1 VKWGPLEVGDIADTA
16 RLTEVMKK
24 HAPQAVMHFAAFAYV
39 GESVRDPAIYYRN
52 NVVGTLSLVDAMRAA
67 GVNRLVF
74 SSTCATYGVPDR
86 VPVVE
91 ESAQNPINP
100 YGRSKLMMEQ
110 IFADYGR
117 AYDLRFMC
125 LRYFNAAGADP
136 EGELGEDHDP
146 EPHLIPI
153 VLEVAAGRRAS
164 VSIFG
169 TDYPTRDGTCVRD
182 YIHVTDLA
190 QAHALALRH
199 LLSGGESVNL
209 NLGNGAGYSVR
220 EVIDTAE
227 KVTGKKITVEYG
239 PRRPGDPPEL
249 VGSAEKARALLGWK
263 PEYASLESI
272 LGTAW
277 GWHARGGKHTR

>member
-1 VKWGPLEVGDIADTA
+1 V
-16 RLTEVMKK
+16 
-24 HAPQAVMHFAAFAYV
+24 
-39 GESVRDPAIYYRN
+39 SDPAIYYRN

-110 IFADYGR
+110 IFADYGQ
-117 AYDLRFMC
+117 AYDLRFIC

-146 EPHLIPI
+146 EPHLIPL
-153 VLEVAAGRRAS
+153 VLEVAAGRRPS

-190 QAHALALRH
+190 QAHAQALRH
-199 LLSGGESVNL
+199 LVAGGPSTNL

-220 EVIDTAE
+220 EVIDAAE

-277 GWHARGGKHTR
+277 TWHQRGGRHR